1 MAPPPPSAL
10 ALEDSALRVDTTGR
24 RIASDAPPTAVS
36 FWRKLFAFT
45 GPAYL
50 VAVGY
55 MDPGN
60 WATDLAGGS
69 RFGYQLLCV
78 IVLSNLMAL
87 VLQSLSARLG
97 IATGMDLAR
106 ACRDRYAPSTR
117 IMLWLLCE
125 VAIIACELAEV
136 SGTAVA
142 LKLLFGL
149 PLPWGV
155 CLTALNVIF
164 ISLLERS
171 GARRLEAFVIALML
185 VVALCLGA
193 EAWMARPDLR
203 ALGGGLVPT
212 AGIVADPAMLYVAI
226 GILGATVMPHNLYL
240 HSAVVRGRAP
250 GLSQSERREA
260 IRFSGID
267 SAIALTLAMLIN
279 GAILIV
285 AAATFH
291 ASGRTDVV
299 EIGQAY
305 LLLSPMLG
313 AGLASILFGVAL
325 LAAGQNS
332 TITGALAGQVV
343 MEGFTDFRVPVWMRR
358 LVARAIAIIPAAIV
372 AATSGEAGTARL
384 LVLSQVILSLQL
396 PFAIVPLVRITSDR
410 ARMGALICP
419 RWLTA
424 TAWAIAAL
432 IIVLNATLLFGLM
445 KGS

>member
-149 PLPWGV
+149 PLPGV
-155 CLTALNVIF
+155 CA
-164 ISLLERS
+164 
-171 GARRLEAFVIALML
+171 
-185 VVALCLGA
+185 
-193 EAWMARPDLR
+193 
-203 ALGGGLVPT
+203 
-212 AGIVADPAMLYVAI
+212 
-226 GILGATVMPHNLYL
+226 
-240 HSAVVRGRAP
+240 
-250 GLSQSERREA
+250 
-260 IRFSGID
+260 
-267 SAIALTLAMLIN
+267 
-279 GAILIV
+279 
-285 AAATFH
+285 
-291 ASGRTDVV
+291 
-299 EIGQAY
+299 
-305 LLLSPMLG
+305 
-313 AGLASILFGVAL
+313 
-325 LAAGQNS
+325 
-332 TITGALAGQVV
+332 
-343 MEGFTDFRVPVWMRR
+343 
-358 LVARAIAIIPAAIV
+358 
-372 AATSGEAGTARL
+372 
-384 LVLSQVILSLQL
+384 
-396 PFAIVPLVRITSDR
+396 
-410 ARMGALICP
+410 
-419 RWLTA
+419 
-424 TAWAIAAL
+424 
-432 IIVLNATLLFGLM
+432 
-445 KGS
+445 